1 MDAQVESAFPRVASF
16 VFDLGYE
23 DLPEATREMAA
34 LLLLDTLG
42 VAVAAQD
49 LEAAR
54 IARETA
60 VQLYGAGP
68 GAPKV
73 RMLTDGRTVSVAGA
87 AYAGATQVDNLDAHD
102 GYNPAKG
109 HVGAAL
115 IPALVSLAQTVPA
128 ISGREALALT
138 AIGYEIGSRAGVVLH
153 DTVSDYHTSGSWN
166 ALAVAAIGA
175 RLRGL
180 SRAQL
185 RQAIGI
191 AEYHGPR
198 SQMMREIDNPTM
210 LHDGSG
216 WGALGATS
224 AVMLAEQGFTGAP
237 AVTVE
242 APEVAGAWHDLGQT
256 WLTEQQYIKP
266 YPICRWAHAPIDA
279 ALTLRQKHGLS
290 GEDVAAVEIV
300 TFAESAR
307 LFAGM
312 PESSPV
318 AQYSLAFAVAMAL
331 VHGRVGVAEITGD
344 SLGDPAAARLVAATS
359 VQEADLYNARFP
371 AGRWGEVT
379 LILKDGQRL
388 ESGATNARGGP
399 DGPLRSA
406 EIRDKF
412 MDFAGP
418 VIGRA
423 RAEALERAVLGLVEP
438 EASFDAVIDLAT
450 AAP

>member
-1 MDAQVESAFPRVASF
+1 MDARVETAFPRFASF
-16 VFDLGYE
+16 VFDLTYE
-23 DLPEATREMAA
+23 DLPERTREMAA

-42 VAVAAQD
+42 VAVAAQE
-49 LEAAR
+49 LEAAK

-60 VQLYGAGP
+60 AMLYAAGP

-73 RMLTDGRTVSVAGA
+73 RMMTDGRTVSVAGA

-115 IPALVSLAQTVPA
+115 IPGLVSLAQSVPA
-128 ISGREALALT
+128 ISGREALTLT
-138 AIGYEIGSRAGVVLH
+138 AIGYELGSRAGVVLH
-153 DTVSDYHTSGSWN
+153 DTVSDYHTSGAWN
-166 ALAVAAIGA
+166 ALAVAAIGS

-180 SRAQL
+180 SREQL

-216 WGALGATS
+216 WGALGGTS

-242 APEVAGAWHDLGQT
+242 APEVAAAWQDLGSS

-279 ALTLRQKHGLS
+279 ALTLRNRHGLS
-290 GEDVAAVEIV
+290 GEDVAAVEIT
-300 TFAESAR
+300 TFHESAR

-312 PESSPV
+312 PESCPM
-318 AQYSLAFAVAMAL
+318 AQYSMAFAVGAAL

-344 SLGDPAAARLVAATS
+344 SLSDPAVARLVAATTVGES
-359 VQEADLYNARFP
+359 ERHNARFP

-379 LILKDGQRL
+379 LVLQDGQRL
-388 ESGATNARGGP
+388 ESGELNARGGP
-399 DGPLRSA
+399 DGPLSTS
-406 EIRDKF
+406 EVCEKF
-412 MDFAGP
+412 QDFAAP
-418 VIGRA
+418 VIGKP
-423 RAEALERAVLGLVEP
+423 RAEALERAVLGLGE
-438 EASFDAVIDLAT
+438 EGASFETVVDLIT
-450 AAP
+450 EAP